1 MEGRSGPRV
10 SRLCALAALGLVAA
24 LATAPMGE
32 NDLFFHLALGQ
43 RILAT
48 GAIPFRNLYSF
59 TWPGYPDPDLAWGFQ
74 VLVAWL
80 HAHAGFAAIVLL
92 KVALVSAAAAL
103 AYLVARRRGA
113 GVVEAAIAIVL
124 ATHCAEQRI
133 VERPHLVTF
142 VGLGALGWVLARVEA
157 GRVRALWA
165 VVPIVFVWANL
176 HAGVFFAPLVL
187 GLRLAGAMLDARLRR
202 EPSRLPPG
210 PTALALGGAVAA
222 TFATPAGPMLP
233 SYLLWHTGLGATRN
247 VEEFRRAE
255 PYSDPWFFALGALVA
270 GWALASQ
277 ARRRPCLREVLPL
290 VVVWLLAARSVRF
303 AAEWGMLAAPAVA
316 LALRDLRRALVGPAG
331 SRTTLVATAV
341 MLALAVRARLGAA
354 APLGLDPAVVPFEA
368 IAFATREGL
377 RERLFSDLDVGCY
390 LLWEGQGR
398 FAVFEDARLP
408 AYPDAHHREL
418 DASVGDDAAF
428 EAILARHGV
437 QAALVADA
445 DVNPRAAQLDPA
457 RWALVYRDAHALVF
471 ARRIGR
477 HAEVIARHEIPLR
490 PRFAF
495 RGGTRFE
502 ALPRP
507 AASTVDPCAWEVRA
521 GDALEGVGAVD
532 AALEARGRALAGG
545 CLPAALEVPV
555 RFHLASRMH
564 RAGRAA
570 EARAAYDALLAIA
583 PDHPG
588 ALANRGFLRLAV
600 EPAAGR
606 ADLAR
611 ALALD
616 PSRAD
621 VRRALSQR

>member
-1 MEGRSGPRV
+1 M
-10 SRLCALAALGLVAA
+10 LVVA

-43 RILAT
+43 RILQA

-59 TWPGYPDPDLAWGFQ
+59 TWPAHPDPDLAWGFQ

-80 HAHAGFAAIVLL
+80 HAHGGFAAIVLL
-92 KVALVSAAAAL
+92 KVTLVTAAAAL
-103 AYLVARRRGA
+103 AYLTARRRGA
-113 GVVEAAIAIVL
+113 GGVEAALAVVL
-124 ATHCAEQRI
+124 ATLCAEQRI

-142 VGLGALGWVLARVEA
+142 VGLGALGWVLARVE
-157 GRVRALWA
+157 GGCLRALWA
-165 VVPIVFVWANL
+165 VVPIVFVWANM
-176 HAGVFFAPLVL
+176 HAGVFFAPLVIV
-187 GLRLAGAMLDARLRR
+187 LRLAGAALDARLRG
-202 EPSRLPPG
+202 EPSRLPLR
-210 PTALALGGAVAA
+210 PTLLALAGAVAA

-247 VEEFRRAE
+247 VEEFRPAE

-270 GWALASQ
+270 AWGLAEGV
-277 ARRRPCLREVLPL
+277 RRRPRLRELLPL

-303 AAEWGMLAAPAVA
+303 AAEWGLLAAPAVA
-316 LALRDLRRALVGPAG
+316 LALRDLRRALVGPTG
-331 SRTTLVATAV
+331 LRVTVAVTAAL
-341 MLALAVRARLGAA
+341 LALAVRARLGAA
-354 APLGLDPAVVPFEA
+354 APLGLDPGVVPFDA

-377 RERLFSDLDVGCY
+377 RERMFSDLDVGCY

-398 FAVFEDARLP
+398 FPVFEDARLP

-445 DVNPRAAQLDPA
+445 GVNPRAAQLDPA
-457 RWALVYRDAHALVF
+457 RWALVYRDAHSLVF
-471 ARRIGR
+471 AHRTAR
-477 HAEVIARHEIPLR
+477 HADMIARHEIPLR

-502 ALPRP
+502 PLPRP
-507 AASTVDPCAWEVRA
+507 AASPVGPCVWDVRA
-521 GDALEGVGAVD
+521 GDALEAVGAVD
-532 AALEARGRALAGG
+532 AALELRGRALGAG
-545 CLPAALEVPV
+545 CLPRGLEVPV

-564 RAGRAA
+564 RAGHAA
-570 EARAAYDALLAIA
+570 EARAAYDALLALA
-583 PDHPG
+583 PDHAG
-588 ALANRGFLRLAV
+588 ALANRGFLRLAA

-606 ADLAR
+606 ADLER
-611 ALALD
+611 ALVLD

-621 VRRALSQR
+621 VRRALSRP